1 MSKPTCFLTH
11 SFRDSVVPFEFSK
24 KKRKKKRACT
34 RERKRKEKKGKEN
47 RATIMKIEGIDWNR

>member
-24 KKRKKKRACT
+24 KKERKSGRAHAK
-34 RERKRKEKKGKEN
+34 ESEKKRKEKKI
-47 RATIMKIEGIDWNR
+47 APQL